1 MVFDKLAEAFNG
13 QNVRLL
19 LTDSGLNEDF
29 NLYNMTK
36 KKGHPRNRVHS
47 RGGAKDFYGP
57 SLREVTYE
65 TVITEQMFKYLDS
78 NSELNTRHAMPQIAG
93 QVISDSL
100 SGVGA
105 DDMTEN
111 FTFEIADLEDQSI
124 DENYWWVRVHMIIVP
139 GTYSIAA

>member
-1 MVFDKLAEAFNG
+1 MVFDKLDEAFNG

-19 LTDSGLNEDF
+19 LTDSGLQEDF

-36 KKGHPRNRVHS
+36 KKTTPRNRVNS
-47 RGGAKDFYGP
+47 RGGAGDFYTAQ
-57 SLREVTYE
+57 LREITYE
-65 TVITEQMFKYLDS
+65 TVVTEQMFKYLDTQS
-78 NSELNTRHAMPQIAG
+78 TLTSRSALPKVVG

-111 FTFEIADLEDQSI
+111 FTFQIIDLEDQSI
-124 DENYWWVRVHMIIVP
+124 DGNYWWVRVHMIIVP
-139 GTYSIAA
+139 GSYSIAA

>member
-1 MVFDKLAEAFNG
+1 MVFNKLTETFNG

-36 KKGHPRNRVHS
+36 TKTNPSNRVNS
-47 RGGAKDFYGP
+47 RGGAKDYYTATI
-57 SLREVTYE
+57 RDVTYE
-65 TVITEQMFKYLDS
+65 TVITEQMMKYLDS
-78 NSELNTRHAMPQIAG
+78 NSDPTTRSALPQIAG
-93 QVISDSL
+93 RVIADSV
-100 SGVGA
+100 SGVPA

-111 FTFEIADLEDQSI
+111 FTFEITALSDQSI
-124 DENYWWVRVHMIIVP
+124 DGNYWWIRVTMRIVP